1 MLSLLTGMLCGCG
14 NSHAPAPV
22 INAWL
27 EPEAQ
32 TADYIVSK
40 GDTIYSIAWQ
50 FGLDYRTLAQANHLK
65 SPYSIYQGQ
74 RLKMTTT
81 ARGAVK
87 PQPPNPEV
95 SHRSEKLR
103 PSNPTQPVRVS
114 AEAPATAW
122 QWPAVGKLVRG
133 YSPSL
138 TGNAG
143 INIAGRLGSPVR
155 AGLSGEIV
163 YSGNGIRGYGN
174 LIIIKH
180 NRHYLSA
187 YAYNQKILVK
197 LGQQVHTGEP
207 IATMGR
213 DDAGQVMLHFEIRYD
228 GRPVDPMRF
237 LS

>member
-1 MLSLLTGMLCGCG
+1 LLSFLTGMLCGCG
-14 NSHAPAPV
+14 NSHPPAPV

-81 ARGAVK
+81 ARGSVK
-87 PQPPNPEV
+87 PRSPNPELPPTP
-95 SHRSEKLR
+95 EKRR
-103 PSNPTQPVRVS
+103 PSNPPQPARTP
-114 AEAPATAW
+114 AEALVTTW

-133 YSPSL
+133 YSSSL

-143 INIAGRLGSPVR
+143 INIAGHFGSAVR

-228 GRPVDPMRF
+228 GRPVDPMLF